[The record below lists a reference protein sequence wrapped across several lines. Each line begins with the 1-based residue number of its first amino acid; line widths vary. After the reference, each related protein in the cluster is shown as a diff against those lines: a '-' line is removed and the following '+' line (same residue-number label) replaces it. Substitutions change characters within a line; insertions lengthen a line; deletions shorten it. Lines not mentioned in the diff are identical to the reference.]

1 MNIDQQLRQ
10 NAPQELQM
18 RRESERLRDDVLT
31 AATSDTTR
39 AYSQVLPRVRRRR
52 VLVRAVVVAVVL
64 VVVATGASVA
74 FDGGSP
80 ASAAQERFV
89 KAAAV
94 PAYGTYGAFSA
105 GNSVYIGNH
114 QVTFD
119 EKIKAMYYTS
129 AGVLV
134 RMGKVAYTDAG
145 GPSHYTLIRPDG
157 SHSSIDLKMGDR
169 VPATDPESPDVAYAE
184 PTGDNWS
191 YVVIN
196 LVTGKEV
203 ARTEVR
209 GKFTWGGWEA
219 PPVTMAGHRMWGLF
233 DAGWVEYDWQSGKTR
248 LVPGTKG
255 APLTAA
261 HGRFALY
268 NDVDHLDWK
277 VKDFVSGKL
286 LRTIPI
292 SSIKNFGW
300 FSPDGRYV
308 RLNGKMPSYDALT
321 GRLIDPPGPSKFL
334 TVDTGKEI
342 AIPGRYEYGWTPGGN
357 ALVVDAKNNRL
368 TVCDPGTGKCDRIHL
383 KIGSGKV
390 KLGGLPYES

>member
-10 NAPQELQM
+10 NAPQESQM

-31 AATSDTTR
+31 TATSDTNDGFR
-39 AYSQVLPRVRRRR
+39 SVVPRVRRHR
-52 VLVRAVVVAVVL
+52 VLVRALVGAAVL
-64 VVVATGASVA
+64 AVVATGASVA
-74 FDGGSP
+74 FNGGSP
-80 ASAAQERFV
+80 ASAAQKRFV
-89 KAAAV
+89 KAAAA

-105 GNSVYIGNH
+105 GNTVYIGNH

-134 RMGKVAYTDAG
+134 RMGKVAYTDAS

-157 SHSSIDLKMGDR
+157 SHTSIDLKMGDR
-169 VPATDPESPDVAYAE
+169 VPATDPDSPDVAYAE
-184 PTGDNWS
+184 PTGDHWS

-203 ARTEVR
+203 ARTEVT

-233 DAGWVEYDWQSGKTR
+233 DAGWIEYDWQSGRTR

-255 APLTAA
+255 APLEAA
-261 HGRFALY
+261 HGRFA
-268 NDVDHLDWK
+268 DFKDIRSDWK
-277 VKDFVSGKL
+277 ISDLGTGQL
-286 LRTIPI
+286 IRTIP
-292 SSIKNFGW
+292 SSELRQGAAI
-300 FSPDGRYV
+300 SPDGRFL
-308 RLNGKMPSYDALT
+308 RLASHFTGTDESGKVIQT
-321 GRLIDPPGPSKFL
+321 PGPFRF
-334 TVDTGKEI
+334 VDIDSGKVVDVDR
-342 AIPGRYEYGWTPGGN
+342 PGPMGWTPGGN
-357 ALVVDAKNNRL
+357 TLEVDAKQDRL
-368 TVCDPGTGKCDRIHL
+368 TVCDPGTGKCDRIDL
-383 KIGSGKV
+383 KISGSGKV